1 MILNDHKRALR
12 HGIRAL
18 GVGIRSK
25 RHIGMHA
32 FGTVHIHDF
41 RILELLYDLG
51 KSARAPAPTKS
62 RVVDIPKAL
71 STDHHADIKVPLGP
85 LSFDRM
91 PVTPLWLPCFPI
103 DYPLH
108 VGAGV
113 TC

>member
-1 MILNDHKRALR
+1 MRWN
-12 HGIRAL
+12 GIRAL

-62 RVVDIPKAL
+62 RVVNIPKAL

-85 LSFDRM
+85 LSMLGRHM
-91 PVTPLWLPCFPI
+91 KALCI
-103 DYPLH
+103 R
-108 VGAGV
+108 
-113 TC
+113 